1 MNIMKGTYH
10 IIVMVVSFLV
20 VVSGRDYDDD
30 HHQEKGGN
38 NKGDYRH
45 MYKNHGGVGLRMN
58 FYGKSC
64 KTLEK
69 TVRDITWAKVSA
81 DPTMAAKLLRLH
93 YHDCFVRGCD
103 ASILIDP
110 LNSDDNT
117 TEKNAIQN
125 RSVKGYE
132 VIDEIKEKLTTECP
146 DAQISCADIV
156 ALTARDA
163 VSYPNKKPLW
173 PVFTGR
179 RDGRVSL
186 ATEASRD
193 LPSAS
198 SNFNTLS
205 THFARFNLDE
215 TDLVALSGAHTL
227 GVTHCPLMFRRLY
240 NFTGKGDTDPALN
253 QDYATEL
260 MAKCPPPANPR
271 TTVEMDPK
279 SSLSF
284 DSHYYVGLTE
294 YKGAF
299 SSDAALLTNR
309 RAARL
314 VRSFRDF
321 NTFKIAFGRSMVH
334 MGATGVLTGDE
345 GEIRT
350 NCRVIN

>member
-1 MNIMKGTYH
+1 
-10 IIVMVVSFLV
+10 MVVRLSTIFHMVTHV
-20 VVSGRDYDDD
+20 VITSAVGDDD
-30 HHQEKGGN
+30 DGDD
-38 NKGDYRH
+38 DYREI
-45 MYKNHGGVGLRMN
+45 YNNHGVGLRMN

-64 KTLEK
+64 ETLEK
-69 TVRDITWAKVSA
+69 TVRDITWAK
-81 DPTMAAKLLRLH
+81 
-93 YHDCFVRGCD
+93 GCD

-240 NFTGKGDTDPALN
+240 NFTGNGDTDPALDA
-253 QDYATEL
+253 DYATML
-260 MAKCPPPANPR
+260 KATCPPPANPR
-271 TTVEMDPK
+271 TTVEMDPG
-279 SSLSF
+279 SSLIF
-284 DSHYYVGLTE
+284 DSHYYDGVTRNQ
-294 YKGAF
+294 GAF
-299 SSDAALLTNR
+299 SSDAALLTNPL
-309 RAARL
+309 AARL
-314 VRSFRDF
+314 VESFRDF
-321 NTFKIAFGRSMVH
+321 DTFKSAFARSMED
-334 MGATGVLTGDE
+334 ATGTWSSRILCLT
-345 GEIRT
+345 
-350 NCRVIN
+350 